1 MIGFAEGIGAALDFG
16 FGRVKDVV
24 KDLTPAQLE
33 AKPEGFGNSIAT
45 LIVHTY
51 VLEARLGYSF
61 QGKQV
66 PEEVAAELLMNL
78 PRTQT
83 LPEVQGQTAESL
95 LAIMEKARGILK
107 EGLAA
112 LTEADLDR
120 ELMMGPDRKVS
131 IRFMLS
137 LLPQHQG
144 QHYGHMQMVKKALA

>member
-1 MIGFAEGIGAALDFG
+1 MIGYAEGIAAALDFG
-16 FGRVKDVV
+16 FGRVKGLV

-51 VLEARLGYSF
+51 GLEARLGYSF
-61 QGKQV
+61 RGQQV
-66 PEEVAAELLMNL
+66 PDEVAAELLMNL

-83 LPEVQGQTAESL
+83 LPEVKGQTAESL
-95 LAIMEKARGILK
+95 LVMMEKARASLM
-107 EGLAA
+107 EGLGA

-120 ELMMGPDRKVS
+120 ELPMGPDRKVS

-144 QHYGHMQMVKKALA
+144 QHFGHMQMVKKALA